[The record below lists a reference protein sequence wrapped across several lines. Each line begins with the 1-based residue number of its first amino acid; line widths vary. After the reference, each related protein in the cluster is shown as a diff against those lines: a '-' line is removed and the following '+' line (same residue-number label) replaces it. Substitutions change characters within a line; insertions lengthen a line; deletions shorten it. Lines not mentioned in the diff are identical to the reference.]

1 LCEHLAVINQ
11 LSEQSVHEG
20 AKIPTEI
27 EVVIMQNHPAL
38 VTGLAA
44 LAGKKL
50 ISACSSLKNFSME
63 FESGLGLRIDA
74 SMDEDEPVLSA
85 IVVEAHTL
93 PKASDAVCS
102 VDWTW
107 IYGSNIK
114 KYGVS
119 SNFVKFELD
128 GIGPLTVSA
137 GVWKAEPF
145 LSFQPFKA
153 PPKA

>member
-1 LCEHLAVINQ
+1 
-11 LSEQSVHEG
+11 
-20 AKIPTEI
+20 
-27 EVVIMQNHPAL
+27 MQNHPAL

-137 GVWKAEPF
+137 GVWSRSSLFSLLKLLPR
-145 LSFQPFKA
+145 LSPSYTALRSF
-153 PPKA
+153 PPGKRDFPADICL